1 MLSFYE
7 ELKKIFFNN
16 LDIKCVTDHKQLWKT
31 VKSCLTDKALK
42 EGRLTL
48 TENEKVVSDERELV
62 KIFKWILF
70 KYCIKLR
77 YSTPSKYYPSPYPG
91 GKCIKKNLKI
101 TQVS

>member
-1 MLSFYE
+1 MLSIYE
-7 ELKKIFFNN
+7 ELKKIFYNN
-16 LDIKCVTDHKQLWKT
+16 IDIKRVTDHKQLW
-31 VKSCLTDKALK
+31 KALK

-48 TENEKVVSDERELV
+48 MENEKVVSDERELV

-91 GKCIKKNLKI
+91 GKCIKKILKI

>member
-62 KIFKWILF
+62 KIFK
-70 KYCIKLR
+70 
-77 YSTPSKYYPSPYPG
+77 
-91 GKCIKKNLKI
+91 
-101 TQVS
+101 